1 MVWVTFLGEPKKYV
15 VLSER
20 EEVEENPGQTKET
33 EELLGGILR
42 TNGGE
47 VGVEQMN
54 LRNPVQRVS
63 QVGGEMSKG
72 VIKERLED
80 EAEEVE
86 RG

>member
-1 MVWVTFLGEPKKYV
+1 MGSFGQYGGGV
-15 VLSER
+15 
-20 EEVEENPGQTKET
+20 EVEW
-33 EELLGGILR
+33 
-42 TNGGE
+42 
-47 VGVEQMN
+47 MN

-63 QVGGEMSKG
+63 QVLVEMSKG